1 MALSVGISKL
11 KKDSKASE
19 KDSFGLVAI
28 ASSGAILVVL
38 LLHLLSPKNELA
50 TPVFELASDN
60 QAIWSHFAHLLFH
73 SIKEGTIS
81 VLPLFL
87 IFVVLQLISFR
98 LKKREVYRMFI
109 GFGYVHIGLIIFL
122 LGVSG
127 GLMDIGGL
135 IVPSTR

>member
-1 MALSVGISKL
+1 M
-11 KKDSKASE
+11 
-19 KDSFGLVAI
+19 AI
-28 ASSGAILVVL
+28 ASSGAIMAVL

-50 TPVFELASDN
+50 TPAFELASDN
-60 QAIWSHFAHLLFH
+60 QAIWSHFAHLLSPQHQRRDDFG
-73 SIKEGTIS
+73 S
-81 VLPLFL
+81 PLFL

-135 IVPSTR
+135 IAINSLALIVKLGF